1 MTPLTGMLAIYTL
14 YICVC
19 VCALISLVYIFG
31 VNSKQNFCISLQ
43 PSTVNTAESCAVA
56 SLRCFNMQMRMWL
69 GKGGGGGF
77 ARPRRI
83 KCSKSSDDNKSNI

>member
-14 YICVC
+14 YIC

-69 GKGGGGGF
+69 GEGRGGRFGETE
-77 ARPRRI
+77 AY
-83 KCSKSSDDNKSNI
+83 KVL

>member
-1 MTPLTGMLAIYTL
+1 M
-14 YICVC
+14 C

-56 SLRCFNMQMRMWL
+56 SAALLQYANENVVREEGRGVERL
-69 GKGGGGGF
+69 GETEAYKVL
-77 ARPRRI
+77 
-83 KCSKSSDDNKSNI
+83 